1 MKSYNEYI
9 YKGSICWFYMNEFS
23 ELEDRI
29 KFSKQNRNCGFS
41 IEHEFLLE
49 ARFQSCHNIL
59 EETEMLIEGLMCWRK
74 NLQHYLIQN

>member
-1 MKSYNEYI
+1 
-9 YKGSICWFYMNEFS
+9 MNEFS

-59 EETEMLIEGLMCWRK
+59 EESDMLLEVDVLGK
-74 NLQHYLIQN
+74 ESTNYLIQN